1 MVRIRDI
8 ELGEFPLLL
17 APMEDV
23 SDPPFRFLC
32 KEQGCDMLY
41 TEFISVEGL
50 IRDAEKS
57 IQKLDIYDQERPIGI
72 QIFGAELDSM
82 LQATDIVI
90 EAGPELLDINY
101 GCPVKKVVCKDAGA
115 GILRDIPRMVRLTEA
130 VVKRSPIPVTVK
142 TRLGWDDSTKNIIE
156 VAERLQ
162 DIGIAALSI
171 HGRTRAQMYKG
182 EADWT
187 LIGEVKNNPRMR
199 IPIFGNGDIDSPE
212 KARLYRERYGVDGVM
227 IGRASIGYPW
237 IFREI
242 KHFLRTGDLMSPPT
256 VAERVDAARRH
267 LRHSITWKGERL
279 GVVEMRRHYAN
290 YFRSMEGI
298 KTFRAALMAETLGA
312 PLFEIFDSIDR
323 HYALSSG
330 PVCHDGIAVA

>member
-1 MVRIRDI
+1 MVKIRDV

-32 KEQGCDMLY
+32 KEHGCDMLY

-57 IQKLDIYDQERPIGI
+57 MQKLDIYDSERPIGI

-90 EAGPELLDINY
+90 EARPEVLDINY

-115 GILRDIPRMVRLTEA
+115 GILRDIPKMVRLTEA

-142 TRLGWDDSTKNIIE
+142 TRLGWDDDSKHIVE

-162 DIGIAALSI
+162 DVGIAAISI
-171 HGRTRAQMYKG
+171 HARTRSQMYKG

-187 LIGEVKNNPRMR
+187 LVGEVKRNPRMN
-199 IPIFGNGDIDSPE
+199 IPVFGNGDIDTPE
-212 KARLYRERYGVDGVM
+212 KAKEYKERYGVDGLM

-242 KHFLRTGDLMSPPT
+242 KHFLQTGKLLQPPT
-256 VAERVDAARRH
+256 LAERVDAARRH
-267 LRHSITWKGERL
+267 LHHSIEWKGEKL
-279 GVVEMRRHYAN
+279 GVIEMRRHYTN
-290 YFRSMEGI
+290 YFRSLEGI
-298 KTFRAALMAETLGA
+298 KSFRSLLVTESSPATIHAILDQIE
-312 PLFEIFDSIDR
+312 S
-323 HYALSSG
+323 HYTGMLLE
-330 PVCHDGIAVA
+330 AV